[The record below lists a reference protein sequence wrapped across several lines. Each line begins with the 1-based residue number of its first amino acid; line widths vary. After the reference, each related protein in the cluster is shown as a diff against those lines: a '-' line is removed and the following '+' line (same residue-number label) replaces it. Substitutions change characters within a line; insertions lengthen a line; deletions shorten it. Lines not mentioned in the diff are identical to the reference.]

1 MWFYFFHLKRIT
13 LSCLGNSDVE
23 YKSLHFKIS
32 TWKDVQHHYSLG
44 KFKLKPHQDSAA
56 ATVDLTHSQ
65 LAWLPLQP
73 CLTSPIWLTLR
84 NSVSLHW
91 RKQKCKRK
99 IHCLQKKWL
108 KRRSKQASR
117 DEVCA
122 ASMHC
127 IFHKHRLILLLLAVQ
142 LCNMQ
147 RDWIKFKW
155 LCYPFHIKEWRTTNN
170 VGRACLS
177 HLSACLSHLS
187 ACLAGKEKNLL
198 DGEGESGTRVK
209 SGVKSKLVQADLWAV
224 KCTLIRVPFFCCS
237 DDFNYWNVQVFN
249 MQIKSCKTW
258 KKPTTRY
265 HHVSITIVK
274 MKKTNLY

>member
-23 YKSLHFKIS
+23 YKSLHFKIN
-32 TWKDVQHHYSLG
+32 TWKDVQNHYSLG

-56 ATVDLTHSQ
+56 ATPDLTHSQ

-73 CLTSPIWLTLR
+73 CLTSPIWLRLR
-84 NSVSLHW
+84 NSVSRRG

-99 IHCLQKKWL
+99 IHCLEKKWL

-127 IFHKHRLILLLLAVQ
+127 IFHKHCLIWLLLAVQ

-147 RDWIKFKW
+147 RDWIEFKW
-155 LCYPFHIKEWRTTNN
+155 LCYPFSHQRMESYWQHRPRLPLPPVCLPGREGRELACWWR
-170 VGRACLS
+170 R
-177 HLSACLSHLS
+177 
-187 ACLAGKEKNLL
+187 KR
-198 DGEGESGTRVK
+198 DGMRVK

-224 KCTLIRVPFFCCS
+224 KCSLIRVPFFCCS
-237 DDFNYWNVQVFN
+237 DNFNYWNVQVFN

-258 KKPTTRY
+258 KEPTTRY
-265 HHVSITIVK
+265 HHVSFTSVNI
-274 MKKTNLY
+274 KKANLY